1 MLVDFLSCGVYVKI
15 LMIMSK
21 QISFS
26 SKKKSNHMEGL
37 CRIPLSHTEV
47 ITSSPKEPPKMAD
60 ITWRIFRIMAEFVE
74 GFQFL
79 SESSREV
86 TIFGSARFPSET
98 KWYKEAEKLGRLL
111 AKGGFTVI
119 TGGGPGVMEGANK
132 GAVEAGGESIGLNI
146 QLPTEQRINPY
157 VHRGRGFHYFFT
169 RKVMLAASAQAY
181 VFFPGG
187 FGTMD
192 EFFEMITLIQTGKA
206 QRIPVIC
213 VGKDFWDPLFVWVRK
228 YMLETY
234 KTIASK
240 DLELYSVV
248 DTAEE
253 TFSLLKNSKERT
265 FF

>member
-1 MLVDFLSCGVYVKI
+1 MSQLTDTVV
-15 LMIMSK
+15 MISPDQFGFNPETAGTNVFQHK
-21 QISFS
+21 VNIEQGEIQ
-26 SKKKSNHMEGL
+26 KK
-37 CRIPLSHTEV
+37 
-47 ITSSPKEPPKMAD
+47 A
-60 ITWRIFRIMAEFVE
+60 
-74 GFQFL
+74 
-79 SESSREV
+79 
-86 TIFGSARFPSET
+86 
-98 KWYKEAEKLGRLL
+98 
-111 AKGGFTVI
+111 
-119 TGGGPGVMEGANK
+119 
-132 GAVEAGGESIGLNI
+132 
-146 QLPTEQRINPY
+146 
-157 VHRGRGFHYFFT
+157 
-169 RKVMLAASAQAY
+169 
-181 VFFPGG
+181 
-187 FGTMD
+187 MD